1 MTGSDKGGES
11 STDFNE
17 CVSKDELKK
26 LVDDQ
31 RTYIDRKFNETMC
44 SINGLV
50 TRLEHV
56 KHHPPQQRHRC
67 HPHDGDEDEDED
79 AVLDDDED

>member
-1 MTGSDKGGES
+1 MTRSEKGGES
-11 STDFNE
+11 PSDFNE

-26 LVDDQ
+26 LIDDQ
-31 RTYIDRKFNETMC
+31 RTYIDRKFNELMR

-56 KHHPPQQRHRC
+56 EQHPPRQ
-67 HPHDGDEDEDED
+67 
-79 AVLDDDED
+79 